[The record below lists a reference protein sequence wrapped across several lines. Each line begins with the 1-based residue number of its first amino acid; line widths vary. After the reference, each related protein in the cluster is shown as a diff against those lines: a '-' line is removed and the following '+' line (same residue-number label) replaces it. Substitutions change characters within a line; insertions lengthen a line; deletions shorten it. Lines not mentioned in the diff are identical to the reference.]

1 MRRYHAAPATGS
13 LSRYLGR
20 VRQTGAVADTEE
32 ADTQE
37 PVRQRYL
44 GLEVLAVL
52 GVTYGI
58 AGVGS
63 LLEFIR
69 DQVTIN
75 HGLGFSNVATAPIK
89 SASKTQYQWLDIL
102 DQLYSIAGGV
112 LVAYLAIVLLLRSPG
127 GPGLGIGLHRLR
139 APEILQGA
147 GFAAL
152 IGVPGLG
159 FVYVARKLGFNAQIV
174 VTNFPDVWYRVP
186 TLILEGFQQ
195 GLSEEIVV
203 AAYVLT
209 RLRQLGWSNSR
220 ALAAASMLRGSY
232 HLYQGYGGFV
242 GNAVMGVIFG
252 WWFQR
257 TRRVWPLIV
266 AHSII
271 DAVSFVGYVYLH
283 GRISWI

>member
-1 MRRYHAAPATGS
+1 VDAA
-13 LSRYLGR
+13 
-20 VRQTGAVADTEE
+20 VDTEPP
-32 ADTQE
+32 A
-37 PVRQRYL
+37 VRPRYD
-44 GLEVLAVL
+44 LELLAVL

-58 AGVGS
+58 AGIGS

-69 DQVTIN
+69 DQITIN
-75 HGLGFSNVATAPIK
+75 HGFGFRHVATAPIK
-89 SASKTQYQWLDIL
+89 SAAKTQYQWLDIL

-112 LVAYLAIVLLLRSPG
+112 LVAFLAIVMLMRSPG
-127 GPGLGIGLHRLR
+127 GPGLGIGLDRLR
-139 APEILQGA
+139 TREIAQGA

-152 IGVPGLG
+152 IGIPGLA
-159 FVYVARKLGFNAQIV
+159 FVYVARKLGFNAEIV

-195 GLSEEIVV
+195 GLAEEIVV

-220 ALAAASMLRGSY
+220 ALVAASVLRGSY
-232 HLYQGYGGFV
+232 HLYQGYGGFF
-242 GNAVMGVIFG
+242 GNAVMGLIFG

-257 TRRVWPLIV
+257 TRRVWPLVV

-271 DAVSFVGYVYLH
+271 DAISFVGYVYLH